1 MERERQNDIWNHE
14 NKTALIISTT
24 QVVCIN
30 LVMCDNPRLC
40 SKENSREAG
49 ALNL

>member
-1 MERERQNDIWNHE
+1 MKE
-14 NKTALIISTT
+14 NVKMIFETMKITALIISTT

-30 LVMCDNPRLC
+30 LVMSDNPRLC
-40 SKENSREAG
+40 SKENSREPG